1 MKQKTSSAG
10 NASGRIS
17 RATKTADISTPR
29 KHMRGGQTKMVVQV
43 SWEVCNKVGGIYTVL
58 STQARALTQVFHD
71 HLIYIGPLIGDG
83 TNATAFEQDDSL
95 LPELKEKAHAAGI
108 NLKVGRWQVPG
119 QPIVVLVDWSPLFAT
134 KNDIYADLWDKFG
147 VDSLHAYDDYDDST
161 LFGWQAGRI
170 AKLIID
176 IYNNENVSSEE
187 NSAKSDSLNATNQNV
202 VADSCNLAG
211 KGCVL
216 QAHEWMSG
224 AALLYAKAYIDG
236 VATVFTTHATTVG
249 RSITTNNKL
258 LYAYF
263 DGYHGDQMAEEL
275 NVQSK
280 HSMEKTAAL
289 QCDCMTTVSELTDR
303 ECSQFLGRKCDVLL
317 PNGFDPSFV
326 KRGST
331 GAAIRKKARKSLL
344 SIYNA
349 LNGTNLGNDT
359 LIVSTSGRNDF
370 RCKGFDIFLSA
381 VRKLQLS
388 HVLNKDV
395 LMIIAVPCWKK
406 APRTDLLER
415 LKNRPPIKIFDASE
429 YPSLPQP
436 FITHTLNNPDD
447 DRIMQCIRANGIS
460 FDKEE
465 RVRLLFIP
473 SYLDGEDGILNL
485 TYYDF
490 LTACDYCVYP
500 SYYEPW
506 GYTPLE
512 SAAFG
517 IPCLTTTLSGFG
529 QWVNKEVGHQAILS
543 DGVAVIPRSD
553 WNYDE
558 CVEATATSIE
568 GISILS
574 AKEYQL
580 LQEAARNLAAKAQ
593 WKDFILNYL
602 NAYTL
607 AIKKSEG

>member
-1 MKQKTSSAG
+1 MKQATTSARNVSSRSSHETTTTE
-10 NASGRIS
+10 NITSRQRKLSGS
-17 RATKTADISTPR
+17 
-29 KHMRGGQTKMVVQV
+29 TKMVIEV

-58 STQARALTQVFHD
+58 STQARTLTQVFHD
-71 HLIYIGPLIGDG
+71 HLIYIGPLLGDIA
-83 TNATAFEQDDSL
+83 NATAFEEDASI
-95 LPELKEKAHAAGI
+95 LPKLKEQAQKEGI
-108 NLKVGRWQVPG
+108 PLKIGRWQVPG
-119 QPIVVLVDWSPLFAT
+119 LPIVVLVDWRPLFDI
-134 KNDIYADLWDKFG
+134 KDEIYADMWNRFG
-147 VDSLHAYDDYDDST
+147 VDSLHAYDDYDDAT
-161 LFGWQAGRI
+161 LFGWQAGRV

-176 IYNNENVSSEE
+176 NDGSVNADNLKKKGNTLSEKAPANDGE
-187 NSAKSDSLNATNQNV
+187 EKKYV
-202 VADSCNLAG
+202 V
-211 KGCVL
+211 

-224 AALLYAKAYIDG
+224 AALLYAKANIEG

-263 DGYHGDQMAEEL
+263 DGYHGDQMAQEL

-280 HSMEKTAAL
+280 HSMEKAAAQ

-303 ECSQFLGRKCDVLL
+303 ECAQFLERKSDVLL

-326 KRGST
+326 RRGSA

-349 LNGTNLGNDT
+349 LNGTNLGNNT

-370 RCKGFDIFLSA
+370 RCKGFDVFISTI
-381 VRKLQLS
+381 RRLQLS
-388 HVLNKDV
+388 HVLHKDV

-406 APRTDLLER
+406 EPRKDLMER
-415 LKNRPPIKIFDASE
+415 LKNRPPIKILDASAL
-429 YPSLPQP
+429 PALPQP
-436 FITHTLNNPDD
+436 FITHTLYNPDD
-447 DRIMQCIRANGIS
+447 DRIMQCIRGNEIS
-460 FDKEE
+460 FDKEQK
-465 RVRLLFIP
+465 VHLLFIP

-490 LTACDYCVYP
+490 LTASDYCVYP

-517 IPCLTTTLSGFG
+517 IPSLTTTLSGFG

-543 DGVAVIPRSD
+543 DGVAVIPRND

-558 CVEATATSIE
+558 CVEAMATSIE
-568 GISILS
+568 GISLLNTE
-574 AKEYQL
+574 EYQRI
-580 LQEAARNLAAKAQ
+580 QESARAISAKAQ

-602 NAYTL
+602 KAYTL
-607 AIKKSEG
+607 AIKKSEGQGF

>member
-17 RATKTADISTPR
+17 RKTKTADTLTAKKNRQS
-29 KHMRGGQTKMVVQV
+29 GQTKMVVQV

-71 HLIYIGPLIGDG
+71 NLIYIGPLFGDG
-83 TNATAFEQDDSL
+83 ASATAFEQDNTL
-95 LPELKEKAHAAGI
+95 FPELKDKAVQAGI
-108 NLKVGRWQVPG
+108 PLKIGRWQVPG
-119 QPIVVLVDWSPLFAT
+119 QPIVVLVDWRPLFAN
-134 KNDIYADLWDKFG
+134 KNDIYTELWNRYG
-147 VDSLHAYDDYDDST
+147 VDSLHSYDDYDDAT
-161 LFGWQAGRI
+161 LFGWQAGRV

-176 IYNNENVSSEE
+176 IYGKNDV
-187 NSAKSDSLNATNQNV
+187 AGYKDSKATLFQNAEIQEM
-202 VADSCNLAG
+202 AG
-211 KGCVL
+211 KDCIV

-224 AALLYAKAYIDG
+224 AALLYAKAYIEG

-280 HSMEKTAAL
+280 HSMEKAAAQ

-303 ECSQFLGRKCDVLL
+303 ECGQFLERKSDVLL

-326 KRGST
+326 RRGST

-370 RCKGFDIFLSA
+370 RCKGFDVFLST

-388 HVLNKDV
+388 HVLEKDV

-406 APRTDLLER
+406 EPRADLLQR
-415 LKNRPPIKIFDASE
+415 LENRPPIKIFDASE
-429 YPSLPQP
+429 YPALPQP
-436 FITHTLNNPDD
+436 FITHTLYNPDD

-460 FDKEE
+460 FGKEE
-465 RVRLLFIP
+465 RVHLLFIP

-485 TYYDF
+485 CYYDF
-490 LTACDYCVYP
+490 LTASDYCVYP

-529 QWVNKEVGHQAILS
+529 QWVNKEVGHQTILS

-568 GISILS
+568 GISLLNTD
-574 AKEYQL
+574 EYQRI
-580 LQEAARNLAAKAQ
+580 QEAARQLAAKAQ

-607 AIKKSEG
+607 AIKKSEK